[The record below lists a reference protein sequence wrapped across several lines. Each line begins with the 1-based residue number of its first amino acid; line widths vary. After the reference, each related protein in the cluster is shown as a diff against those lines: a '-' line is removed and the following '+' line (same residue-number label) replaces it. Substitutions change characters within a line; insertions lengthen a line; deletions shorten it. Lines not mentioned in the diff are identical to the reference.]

1 MRLHNEEDRCNAL
14 EKITLTVFCP
24 NRAQPIQVMAPF
36 DETIHVVISTLVN
49 NNCIEGGESYSA
61 HIQTGD
67 KLCPIDHFEK
77 SLNDFNVN
85 EEASLIVYKDSKAS
99 YQAPS
104 GSAIPSGKTE
114 DHKNDSEAS
123 QKDTS
128 DSMTPSGKSEDHKSV
143 DKTGL
148 QDSQTHKIS
157 ILERDDNF
165 NWTTE
170 EDIHPGG
177 MPNDCKCCTHE
188 RWVNVHLGRGVQLTK
203 ENAGLKKDIKE
214 LQAYLERKKQAEW
227 ILLIA
232 STFLTTGGLLA
243 NFHISGAI
251 LFTIIGIIITGINT
265 FVSFRNKK

>member
-67 KLCPIDHFEK
+67 KLCPIDDFEK

-104 GSAIPSGKTE
+104 GPVIPSGKSE
-114 DHKNDSEAS
+114 EHKKDPGAS
-123 QKDTS
+123 QKNTS

-148 QDSQTHKIS
+148 QDSQAPKIS
-157 ILERDDNF
+157 ILKRVHF
-165 NWTTE
+165 LWTTE
-170 EDIHPGG
+170 EDINPGG
-177 MPNDCKCCTHE
+177 MPDDCKSCKHE
-188 RWVNVHLGRGVQLTK
+188 RWVNVHLGRGLQL
-203 ENAGLKKDIKE
+203 ENDNAELVKNNKE
-214 LQAYLERKKQAEW
+214 LQVFLERKKQAEW

-232 STFLTTGGLLA
+232 STFLTTGGLLKGILP
-243 NFHISGAI
+243 FHVE
-251 LFTIIGIIITGINT
+251 LY
-265 FVSFRNKK
+265 RHERR